1 MSQAQIVLAAL
12 VLLYIFLI
20 GDWFH
25 RAWAALGIA
34 GLLVLLRVI
43 TFQDAI
49 RAIDFNTIGLLLGM
63 MVLVGLLGEAGLF
76 FRFGLKARQMA
87 RGQPK
92 RLFWVFFV
100 LTAVL
105 SAFLDNVTTILLLSP
120 ALFRT
125 AEGMDLDPVPFLM
138 AMIVCSNLGG
148 MATLIGDPP
157 NILIGTAAKMSF
169 NTFLGHLGMP
179 SILLLMGAALILP
192 RLLKWQANPQVI
204 AVDPYRVPKDFPLAN
219 RLMPLLV
226 VLGMVLIAFVLQ
238 DVFHW
243 MSGAIA
249 MSGGFLGLLVSG
261 RRAGRFWHV
270 VDWGTLGFFMGIFIL
285 VGALEKGG
293 IVIRVANF
301 LSHVHLAN
309 NLPLLV
315 LVISAV
321 LSAVVDNVPLVA
333 AMIPVIRYLLHSLPT
348 YNSELW
354 IALAM
359 GAAIGGNATILG
371 SSANIVAQ
379 GLAQKRGYTLSFRRY
394 LPFGLK
400 MFGLSLVLGA
410 VYLVALGEILG

>member
-315 LVISAV
+315 LLISAV